1 MDISIILKI
10 LKQNKVGWSEV
21 AKVEKFFFLKQKVSG
36 IKQSKCR
43 GNSKL
48 QTN

>member
-1 MDISIILKI
+1 MDISVILKI
-10 LKQNKVGWSEV
+10 LTQNKIGWIDV
-21 AKVEKFFFLKQKVSG
+21 AKVENFFLKQKVSG

-48 QTN
+48 QIN

>member
-10 LKQNKVGWSEV
+10 LKQNKVGWSDV
-21 AKVEKFFFLKQKVSG
+21 AKVEFFFLKQKVSG